1 MAVEPDII
9 TPMNEIPSTPEEVQ
23 QILRTAMGQIEF
35 ARQYT
40 LELLETI
47 PRDRWLEIPAGL
59 PTHIAWQVGH
69 LTVSQYG
76 LLMFRIRGRE
86 PDDLELIPSRFRK
99 SFGRSSSPN
108 PDPAKNPSPDQLL
121 DRMNQVFQQA
131 KTELANVDMNVLLET
146 VDMPYAVYPNKLGA
160 ILFCPLHEQIHAGQ
174 IGVLR
179 RALGLDPV
187 R

>member
-1 MAVEPDII
+1 
-9 TPMNEIPSTPEEVQ
+9 
-23 QILRTAMGQIEF
+23 
-35 ARQYT
+35 
-40 LELLETI
+40 
-47 PRDRWLEIPAGL
+47 
-59 PTHIAWQVGH
+59 
-69 LTVSQYG
+69 
-76 LLMFRIRGRE
+76 
-86 PDDLELIPSRFRK
+86 
-99 SFGRSSSPN
+99 
-108 PDPAKNPSPDQLL
+108 
-121 DRMNQVFQQA
+121 MNQVFQQA